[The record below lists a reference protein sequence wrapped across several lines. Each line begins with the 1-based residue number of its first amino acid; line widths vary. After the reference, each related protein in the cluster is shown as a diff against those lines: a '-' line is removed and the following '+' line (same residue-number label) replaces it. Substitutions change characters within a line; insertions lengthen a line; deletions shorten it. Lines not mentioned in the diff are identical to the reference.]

1 MVREPAAARGL
12 PEEKPLDSLGQA
24 DGSRQMSIRRGPARR
39 GVFPDGPGTVQV
51 PNEGANAMQY
61 IVLIYGSEK
70 GWSSMSK
77 AGVEQMYAEYRK
89 YSEDLAKAGVIRGGS
104 ELKPT
109 STATTVRV
117 RGGKRQVTDGPFA
130 ETKEQLG
137 GFYLIDVPNLEA
149 ALDWAARCPSAH
161 DGSIE
166 VRPLAQ
172 GPQA

>member
-1 MVREPAAARGL
+1 
-12 PEEKPLDSLGQA
+12 
-24 DGSRQMSIRRGPARR
+24 
-39 GVFPDGPGTVQV
+39 
-51 PNEGANAMQY
+51 MQY

-137 GFYLIDVPNLEA
+137 GFFLIEA
-149 ALDWAARCPSAH
+149 KDMDEACAVASRFPPARI
-161 DGSIE
+161 GIIE
-166 VRPLAQ
+166 VRPVQELTHS
-172 GPQA
+172 

>member
-1 MVREPAAARGL
+1 
-12 PEEKPLDSLGQA
+12 
-24 DGSRQMSIRRGPARR
+24 
-39 GVFPDGPGTVQV
+39 
-51 PNEGANAMQY
+51 MQY

-89 YSEDLAKAGVIRGGS
+89 YSEDLGKAGVIRGGS

-172 GPQA
+172 SPQA

>member
-1 MVREPAAARGL
+1 
-12 PEEKPLDSLGQA
+12 
-24 DGSRQMSIRRGPARR
+24 
-39 GVFPDGPGTVQV
+39 
-51 PNEGANAMQY
+51 MQY

-137 GFYLIDVPNLEA
+137 GFYMVEA
-149 ALDWAARCPSAH
+149 KDLDGAIAWAAKIPGAKL
-161 DGSIE
+161 GSIE
-166 VRPLAQ
+166 VRPIMEFGA
-172 GPQA
+172 

>member
-1 MVREPAAARGL
+1 
-12 PEEKPLDSLGQA
+12 
-24 DGSRQMSIRRGPARR
+24 
-39 GVFPDGPGTVQV
+39 
-51 PNEGANAMQY
+51 MQY

-104 ELKPT
+104 ELKPTSTATTVRVRGGPT

-172 GPQA
+172 SPQA